1 MESKDAYKAKIDA
14 QLKEWSIKIADLKG
28 KAELVESNVK
38 VEYLKQVDAM
48 RAKKEET
55 QAKLEELKKAGD
67 DAWETLKAGV
77 EKAASELKDS
87 INSAI
92 SKLNK

>member
-1 MESKDAYKAKIDA
+1 MESKDVYKAKIDV
-14 QLKEWSIKIADLKG
+14 QLKELSGKIAELKAKADL
-28 KAELVESNVK
+28 AEAQVK
-38 VEYLKQVDAM
+38 VEYLKQIDSL

-67 DAWETLKAGV
+67 DAWETLKNGV

-92 SKLNK
+92 AKFK

>member
-1 MESKDAYKAKIDA
+1 MESKDVYKAKIDV
-14 QLKEWSIKIADLKG
+14 QLKELSGKIAELKAKADL
-28 KAELVESNVK
+28 AEAQVK
-38 VEYLKQVDAM
+38 VEYLKQVDAL

-67 DAWETLKAGV
+67 DAWETLKNGV

-92 SKLNK
+92 SKFK